1 MKHSPIRLFVFCLI
15 GFPSLGSPLLLAADS
30 EPVVIKPAPETDEE
44 AMREEL
50 AEARAENR
58 RLAAELNDAKTK
70 LASAQS
76 ALDLLTTKN
85 QQLETDLG
93 AAVVRVRDAE
103 KREAAT
109 RRQLAAAKAAPP
121 AAPAPA
127 PDLSAKLAETE
138 DKLAT
143 TLRSF
148 SQLQTENDRLKAAA
162 TDTAK
167 LQEELNH
174 LRDEK
179 TALEAKLNAP
189 PAPDLSARLA
199 ETEDKLATTLR
210 SFSQLQAENDRLKAG
225 AADTAKL
232 NDELESLRAEKAT
245 FESRLAEAKTP
256 AAPPADDARVAAA
269 ESKLETALRAYSQ
282 LQAENE
288 RLKTEA
294 ANNAAN
300 AQATAAKSATE
311 SATQLS
317 ALFDEL
323 RQTKSQVAALSAENA
338 ELKTKLA
345 LAGPSPGSRLA
356 SPSRPGAAIAN
367 PPSPAI
373 PAEASTD
380 APRQHIVAPGDTL
393 AKISRQYYGTP
404 NRWDEIQR
412 ANPDVIKN
420 ENTLPIGATLQIP

>member
-1 MKHSPIRLFVFCLI
+1 LLSASPFKI
-15 GFPSLGSPLLLAADS
+15 
-30 EPVVIKPAPETDEE
+30 
-44 AMREEL
+44 
-50 AEARAENR
+50 
-58 RLAAELNDAKTK
+58 
-70 LASAQS
+70 
-76 ALDLLTTKN
+76 
-85 QQLETDLG
+85 
-93 AAVVRVRDAE
+93 
-103 KREAAT
+103 T
-109 RRQLAAAKAAPP
+109 RRGYFQQVTFSSLVGPP
-121 AAPAPA
+121 RALLA

-162 TDTAK
+162 TDRAK
-167 LQEELNH
+167 LQDDLNH

-189 PAPDLSARLA
+189 PSPDLSAKLA

-232 NDELESLRAEKAT
+232 NDELESLRAEKAA
-245 FESRLAEAKTP
+245 FETRLAEAKTP
-256 AAPPADDARVAAA
+256 AAPPADDARVSAA

-282 LQAENE
+282 LQSENE
-288 RLKTEA
+288 RLRTEA

-311 SATQLS
+311 SATQLA

-323 RQTKSQVAALSAENA
+323 RQTKAQVTALSAENV
-338 ELKTKLA
+338 ELKTRLA
-345 LAGPSPGSRLA
+345 LAGPPPGSLLL
-356 SPSRPGAAIAN
+356 SPSRPGAAIAR
-367 PPSPAI
+367 SPA
-373 PAEASTD
+373 PAPAAD
-380 APRQHIVAPGDTL
+380 AAAQGPRQHVVAPGDTL

-412 ANPDVIKN
+412 ANPDLIKN
-420 ENTLPIGATLQIP
+420 ENALPIGATLQIP